1 MIRQTPT
8 RWRTLLRKLI
18 SLLLV
23 VCLTSCHQTKTGKA
37 REIRVAL
44 SRDGIT
50 WLPVRLANTLGY
62 FKEENLKVSTSD
74 VSGLSKA
81 TEALLGGSVDI
92 AAGGLSEAIQVAAEG
107 RSVRAFEL
115 LYMRPVMAIAVSPAM
130 DGKIKSIAD
139 LKKHIVGV
147 ASLGSP
153 TQQQL
158 NYQLATHG
166 LSLEDV
172 SVVSIGTGG
181 SSLAAIEHDQ
191 VAAAVLVG
199 SAITT
204 FERRNPGAVLLV
216 DSRTAEGA
224 RTMFGSEIFPNTALM
239 AQDSWL
245 KANPDTARAFASA
258 VLKAM
263 SWMRTHTAEEVR
275 AKMSE
280 SERLPDVEADLQA
293 IRQAQ
298 RSLSPDGVIPGSGPE
313 LVRKYIAISSEK
325 VRAAN
330 VNLTNVYTNEF
341 VTVR

>member
-1 MIRQTPT
+1 MGDID
-8 RWRTLLRKLI
+8 LRKFI
-18 SLLLV
+18 AIFLLF
-23 VCLTSCHQTKTGKA
+23 CLAGCHRSRSGEA
-37 REIRVAL
+37 REVRVAL

-62 FKEENLKVSTSD
+62 FEEKNLKVSTSD

-92 AAGGLSEAIQVAAEG
+92 AAGGLSQAIQAAAEG
-107 RSVRAFEL
+107 RNVRAFEL
-115 LYMRPVMAIAVSPAM
+115 LYMRPVMAIAVAPSM
-130 DGKIKSIAD
+130 TGKIKTIAD
-139 LKKHIVGV
+139 LKKHAIGV

-153 TQQQL
+153 MQQEL
-158 NYQLATHG
+158 NYELATHG
-166 LSLEDV
+166 LSPEDV

-181 SSLAAIEHDQ
+181 SSLAAIEHNQ

-204 FERRNPGAVLLV
+204 FERRNPGAVFLV
-216 DSRTAEGA
+216 DSRTPEGA
-224 RTMFGSEIFPNTALM
+224 RTMFGSEIFPNTALI

-298 RSLSPDGVIPGSGPE
+298 RSLSPDGVIPDSGPE
-313 LVRKYIAISSEK
+313 LVWRYIAISSER
-325 VRAAN
+325 VRDAN
-330 VNLTNVYTNEF
+330 IDLRKVYTNEF

>member
-1 MIRQTPT
+1 M
-8 RWRTLLRKLI
+8 RKLI
-18 SLLLV
+18 SLVLV
-23 VCLTSCHQTKTGKA
+23 VCLAGCQRSKNVEA

-62 FKEENLKVSTSD
+62 FGERNLKVSTSD
-74 VSGLSKA
+74 VAGLSKA

-92 AAGGLSEAIQVAAEG
+92 AAGGLTQAIQAVAEG

-115 LYMRPVMAIAVSPAM
+115 LYTHPIMAIVVAPAM
-130 DGKIKSIAD
+130 TGKITDISG
-139 LKKHIVGV
+139 LKKHTFGV

-153 TQQQL
+153 MHQQL

-166 LSLEDV
+166 LSPEDV
-172 SVVSIGTGG
+172 SVVSIGTGAT
-181 SSLAAIEHDQ
+181 SLAALEHGQ
-191 VAAAVLVG
+191 VDAAVLVG
-199 SAITT
+199 SAIPT
-204 FERRNPGAVLLV
+204 FEHRNPGAVFLA
-216 DSRTAEGA
+216 DSRTAEGS
-224 RTMFGSEIFPNTALM
+224 RKMFGSEIFPSTSLI

-263 SWMRTHTAEEVR
+263 SWMRTHTAEDIR

-298 RSLSPDGVIPGSGPE
+298 QSLSPDGVIPDSSPA
-313 LVRKYIAISSEK
+313 LVRKYVAISSEK
-325 VRAAN
+325 VRDAN
-330 VNLTNVYTNEF
+330 IDLTTVYTNEF